1 MTTTI
6 NYYFS
11 VMSPWS
17 YLGDER
23 LRAIASHG
31 EAAIVHKPVDTT
43 VIFSRTGGLA
53 LKDRSKERQAY
64 RMRELKRWSTRLDLP
79 INYNPRHY
87 PVDSTPS
94 ARVIIAA
101 KQHGLNVGL
110 LTCALMRAVWVDEA
124 NVSEPAVLHSLLE
137 AQALPADDLLERAGS
152 DDVSDEYAA
161 NTEEAITQGVFGV
174 PAYALCDD
182 LLWGQDRLDFVEAL
196 LAKARAPG

>member
-1 MTTTI
+1 MMRRGK
-6 NYYFS
+6 S
-11 VMSPWS
+11 CGPVVVV
-17 YLGDER
+17 YLGPRANGTRETDTASALAIKCGRWEGEGLSAGDE
-23 LRAIASHG
+23 
-31 EAAIVHKPVDTT
+31 PVTC
-43 VIFSRTGGLA
+43 
-53 LKDRSKERQAY
+53 
-64 RMRELKRWSTRLDLP
+64 
-79 INYNPRHY
+79 H
-87 PVDSTPS
+87 VDSTPS

-101 KQHGLNVGL
+101 KQRGLNVGL
-110 LTCALMRAVWVDEA
+110 LTYALMRAVWVDEA

-137 AQALPADDLLERAGS
+137 AQALPAEDLLEWAGS